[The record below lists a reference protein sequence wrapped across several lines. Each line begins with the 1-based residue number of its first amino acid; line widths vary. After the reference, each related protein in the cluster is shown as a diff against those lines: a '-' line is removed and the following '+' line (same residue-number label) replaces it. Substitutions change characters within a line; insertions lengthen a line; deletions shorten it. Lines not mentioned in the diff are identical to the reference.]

1 MRNISDKFVEKVQNT
16 SVMFSNVFSENPAD
30 FEIMEENM
38 VQPYRPQ
45 MSI

>member
-1 MRNISDKFVEKVQNT
+1 MRNISDKFVEKIRNTFYVQKL
-16 SVMFSNVFSENPAD
+16 FFENPAD